1 MMMKR
6 HVLILIAAAAALV
19 AQEPR
24 RTLGEALG
32 KRQPVVIQNATI
44 HTVTNGTITG
54 SIVVVDGKIAEVGEK
69 VLAPAG
75 AKVINASGKHVI
87 PGMIDCHTH
96 IAIDAINEGSVS
108 VSSMTSVGDVVNN
121 EDRSIYYALAGGTTT
136 ANVLHGSANSIGGL
150 NVVLKMRWG
159 KDADALVMREAPP
172 GIKFALGE
180 NPKRQGMTPQQSQ
193 GGQQGAAA
201 VRRYPGTRMGV
212 EDVIRSAFV
221 EARAYREQL
230 KTFEQR
236 KARGENVMPPRRDLK
251 LEPLVEVLDGKRLV
265 HAHSY
270 RADEILML
278 LRLAEEF
285 NFRIA
290 TLQHVLEGYKVAKE
304 IAKHG
309 AGASTFS
316 DWWSY
321 KMEAYD
327 AIPYNAAVLHEKGVL
342 VSINSDDASG
352 AEIMRRLNTEAAKAV
367 KYGGVSNNDAL
378 AMVTI
383 NPARQ
388 LGIDKFVG
396 SIEAGKQADLVIY
409 DGDPLS
415 IYSRVE
421 KVLIE
426 GEEYFDRET
435 DATLRRE
442 FDAKKKGLIEKEK
455 LDDRQ
460 RAPARRPS

>member
-1 MMMKR
+1 MNTL
-6 HVLILIAAAAALV
+6 HLALALVCAAALLP
-19 AQEPR
+19 AQAPR

-32 KRQPVVIQNATI
+32 KKQPILIQNATI
-44 HTVTNGTITG
+44 HPVSGNSFTG
-54 SIVVVDGKIAEVGEK
+54 SISIVDGRIAELGEK

-75 AKVINASGKHVI
+75 ARIINGSGKHVV

-96 IAIDAINEGSVS
+96 IALDAINEGSVS
-108 VSSMTSVGDVVNN
+108 VSSMTGVGDVVNA
-121 EDRSIYYALAGGTTT
+121 ESRSIYYALAGGVTT

-159 KDADALVMREAPP
+159 KDAEGLVMAEAPP

-180 NPKRQGMTPQQSQ
+180 NPKRQGMAPQQQ
-193 GGQQGAAA
+193 GGNA

-212 EDVIRSAFV
+212 EDVIRTAFV
-221 EARAYREQL
+221 EARTYRAQW
-230 KTFEQR
+230 KTYDER
-236 KARGENVMPPRRDLK
+236 KTRGENLLPPRRDLK

-278 LRLAEEF
+278 LRVAEEF
-285 NFRIA
+285 GFRIA

-304 IAKHG
+304 IAAHG

-327 AIPYNAAVLHEKGVL
+327 AIPHNAALLHERGVL

-352 AEIMRRLNTEAAKAV
+352 AEIMRRMNTEAAKAV
-367 KYGGVSNNDAL
+367 KYGGVNPREAL
-378 AMVTI
+378 AMVTL
-383 NPARQ
+383 NPAKQ
-388 LGIDKFVG
+388 LGIDKYVG
-396 SIEAGKQADLVIY
+396 SLEPGKQADVVIF

-421 KVLIE
+421 KVFID
-426 GEEYFDRET
+426 GEEYFDRER
-435 DATLRRE
+435 DLAERPL
-442 FDAKKKGLIEKEK
+442 FDARKKGLLEKEK
-455 LDDRQ
+455 LDEKQ